1 MKECGQLEFSDI
13 KRKYAPR
20 LTPKRWF
27 EIYEMI
33 KNFEPRNDMEQRDK
47 ALLHMMFIEGKTTR
61 EICEE
66 GTIKSKRWIKGG
78 RKPMSQRQIENI
90 LFKYVPD
97 YGRKNRKA
105 KKTTTPKVRSE
116 QTAIKQKYLREG
128 RACAVCGS
136 TENLEIHH
144 MIPIDMGGTNDA
156 ANLIV
161 LCRYCHYEAT
171 QYYIRMKR
179 QGAEI

>member
-13 KRKYAPR
+13 KRKYTPR
-20 LTPKRWF
+20 LTQKRWF

-33 KNFEPRNDMEQRDK
+33 KNFEPRNDMERRDK
-47 ALLHMMFIEGKTTR
+47 AVLHMMFIEGKTTR

-66 GTIKSKRWIKGG
+66 GTIKSKRWTKGG

-90 LFKYVPD
+90 IFKYVPD

-144 MIPIDMGGTNDA
+144 MIPVDIGGTNDA

-161 LCRYCHYEAT
+161 LCRYCHYETT